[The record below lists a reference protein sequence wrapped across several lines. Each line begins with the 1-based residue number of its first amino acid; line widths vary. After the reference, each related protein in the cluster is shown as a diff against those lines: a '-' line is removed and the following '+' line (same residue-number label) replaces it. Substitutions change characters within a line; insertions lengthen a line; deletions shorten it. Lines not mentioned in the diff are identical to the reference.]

1 MASKFCGIVEEV
13 SNYYQK
19 DFTRT
24 AIEEYTLESLIP
36 YESLKGKTVLDLA
49 CQIGLTS
56 RLAVKLGAESVI
68 GVDISPKMVDIA
80 KKFEEETGGSKIK
93 YIVRDV
99 VDIDKLGE
107 FDVVWAMFL
116 LIHAKDIGNLK
127 KMIQVAYNNLKPG
140 SRFIAFVLQPD
151 VGDSWPPDNTQIKKY
166 GREYKLTSND
176 EPHDGDE
183 IIITLYTNDD
193 DQKFNLNA
201 YWYSHKTLLTV
212 FEETGFVNVKFQK
225 LKVKPEEY
233 AKNGEEYWR
242 YMLEHPCLIPITAE
256 KKLGN

>member
-1 MASKFCGIVEEV
+1 MASKFCGIVEAME
-13 SNYYQK
+13 NHYQK
-19 DFTRT
+19 DITNT
-24 AIEEYTLESLIP
+24 AVEEYTLESLIP

-49 CQIGLTS
+49 CQLGSTS

-68 GVDISPKMVDIA
+68 GVDICPKMVDIA

-116 LIHAKDIGNLK
+116 LVHAKDIDHLK

-151 VGDSWPPDNTQIKKY
+151 VGDSWPQDNTQIEKY
-166 GREYKLTSND
+166 RREFKLTSND
-176 EPHDGDE
+176 EPQDGDE
-183 IIITLYTNDD
+183 VIVTLYNFD
-193 DQKFNLNA
+193 DQKAYLTS
-201 YWYSHKTLLTV
+201 YWYSRKTLLTC

-225 LKVKPEEY
+225 LLVKPEDY
-233 AKNGEEYWR
+233 VKNGEEYWR
-242 YMLEHPCLIPITAE
+242 YLLEHPCLIPITAE